1 MYHLSDVRIGKEHSV
16 KLSFMAK
23 FAFCFY
29 FRSIQELVFMQVFL
43 FLFFLNYASSSSKR
57 CNPYL
62 QNLSCLFLIPFGYND
77 LLIQMCVEYNLL

>member
-29 FRSIQELVFMQVFL
+29 FRSIQELVFMQD
-43 FLFFLNYASSSSKR
+43 FFISIFFKLR
-57 CNPYL
+57 
-62 QNLSCLFLIPFGYND
+62 QFI
-77 LLIQMCVEYNLL
+77 